1 MLWQRKQA
9 GFTLI
14 ELMIVTAV
22 IAIIAA
28 VGYPSYTK
36 YVERS
41 KRSEARAALMD
52 AAARLERFYSDN
64 NAYADTANTFH
75 ADTGVVT
82 TSENNHYQISITT
95 ANPFQTF
102 TLTAT
107 PQTFNDTECGNL
119 TFASNGTKGRTGTAS
134 INDCWGR

>member
-1 MLWQRKQA
+1 MLWQQKQA

-64 NAYADTANTFH
+64 NAYATAANTFPP
-75 ADTGVVT
+75 AAGIVT
-82 TSENNHYQISITT
+82 TSENNHYQLTITT
-95 ANPFQTF
+95 ATPFQTF
-102 TLTAT
+102 TLSAA
-107 PQTFNDTECGNL
+107 PQTFTDNDCGNL
-119 TFASNGTKGRTGTAS
+119 TLASNGTKGRTGSAA